1 MLLNQPK
8 KSSLL
13 GGGLGSLLLI
23 LLLLVGCKDARQE
36 ARDTQAAQGSVL
48 LSEARTLCQAGRY
61 DAARDTIQSLRRT
74 CPLAIEA
81 RKQAILLM
89 DSIDLQLARV
99 ELARTDSLL
108 RAGCD
113 TLEQADFDEAC
124 RKVQFYER
132 KIQHDRSRQ

>member
-48 LSEARTLCQAGRY
+48 LSEARSLCQTGRY

-89 DSIDLQLARV
+89 DSVEMLA
-99 ELARTDSLL
+99 AQDSLATL
-108 RAGCD
+108 PERMDTALAGYAA
-113 TLEQADFDEAC
+113 E
-124 RKVQFYER
+124 YER
-132 KIQHDRSRQ
+132 LSLKAQFFQRKLEHDKK

>member
-8 KSSLL
+8 KSSLR

-48 LSEARTLCQAGRY
+48 LSEARSLCQTGRY

-89 DSIDLQLARV
+89 DSVEMLAAQDR
-99 ELARTDSLL
+99 LATLPERMDTAL
-108 RAGCD
+108 AGYAA
-113 TLEQADFDEAC
+113 E
-124 RKVQFYER
+124 YER
-132 KIQHDRSRQ
+132 LSLKAQFFQRKLEHDKK

>member
-8 KSSLL
+8 KSSLR

-89 DSIDLQLARV
+89 DSVEMLA
-99 ELARTDSLL
+99 AQDSLATL
-108 RAGCD
+108 PERMGTALAGYAA
-113 TLEQADFDEAC
+113 E
-124 RKVQFYER
+124 YER
-132 KIQHDRSRQ
+132 LSLKAQFFQRKLEHDKK

>member
-8 KSSLL
+8 KSSLR

-48 LSEARTLCQAGRY
+48 LSEARSLCQAGRY
-61 DAARDTIQSLRRT
+61 DAARDTILSLRRT

-89 DSIDLQLARV
+89 DSVEMLA
-99 ELARTDSLL
+99 AQDSLATL
-108 RAGCD
+108 PERMDTALAGYAA
-113 TLEQADFDEAC
+113 E
-124 RKVQFYER
+124 YER
-132 KIQHDRSRQ
+132 LSLKAQFFQRKLEHDKK

>member
-13 GGGLGSLLLI
+13 GCGLGSLLLI

-61 DAARDTIQSLRRT
+61 DAARDTIHSLRLT

-89 DSIDLQLARV
+89 DSVEMLA
-99 ELARTDSLL
+99 AQDSLATL
-108 RAGCD
+108 PERMDTALAGYAA
-113 TLEQADFDEAC
+113 E
-124 RKVQFYER
+124 YER
-132 KIQHDRSRQ
+132 LSLKAQFFQRKLEHDKK

>member
-89 DSIDLQLARV
+89 DSV
-99 ELARTDSLL
+99 EMLSAQDSLATL
-108 RAGCD
+108 PERMDTALAGYAA
-113 TLEQADFDEAC
+113 E
-124 RKVQFYER
+124 YER
-132 KIQHDRSRQ
+132 LSLKAQFFQRKLEHDKK

>member
-8 KSSLL
+8 KSSLR

-61 DAARDTIQSLRRT
+61 DAARDTIQSLRCT

-89 DSIDLQLARV
+89 DSVEMLA
-99 ELARTDSLL
+99 AQDSLATL
-108 RAGCD
+108 PERMDTALAGYAA
-113 TLEQADFDEAC
+113 E
-124 RKVQFYER
+124 YER
-132 KIQHDRSRQ
+132 LSLKAQFFQRKLEHDKK

>member
-8 KSSLL
+8 KSSLR

-61 DAARDTIQSLRRT
+61 DAARDTIHSLRRT

-89 DSIDLQLARV
+89 DSVEMLA
-99 ELARTDSLL
+99 AQDSLATL
-108 RAGCD
+108 PERMDTALAGY
-113 TLEQADFDEAC
+113 TAE
-124 RKVQFYER
+124 YER
-132 KIQHDRSRQ
+132 LSLKAQFFQRKLEHDKK

>member
-8 KSSLL
+8 KSSLR

-48 LSEARTLCQAGRY
+48 LSEARSLCQTGRY
-61 DAARDTIQSLRRT
+61 DAARDPIQSLRRT

-89 DSIDLQLARV
+89 DSVEMLA
-99 ELARTDSLL
+99 AQDSLATL
-108 RAGCD
+108 PERMDTALAGYAA
-113 TLEQADFDEAC
+113 E
-124 RKVQFYER
+124 YER
-132 KIQHDRSRQ
+132 LSLKAQFFQRKLEHDKK

>member
-8 KSSLL
+8 KSSLR

-61 DAARDTIQSLRRT
+61 DAARDTIQSLRLT

-89 DSIDLQLARV
+89 DSVEMLA
-99 ELARTDSLL
+99 AQDSLATL
-108 RAGCD
+108 PERMDTALAGYAA
-113 TLEQADFDEAC
+113 E
-124 RKVQFYER
+124 YER
-132 KIQHDRSRQ
+132 LSLKAQFFQRKLEHDKK

>member
-8 KSSLL
+8 KSSLR

-48 LSEARTLCQAGRY
+48 LSEARSLCQAGRY
-61 DAARDTIQSLRRT
+61 DAARDTIHSLRRT

-81 RKQAILLM
+81 RRQAILLM
-89 DSIDLQLARV
+89 DSVEMLA
-99 ELARTDSLL
+99 AQDSLATL
-108 RAGCD
+108 PARMDTALAGYAA
-113 TLEQADFDEAC
+113 E
-124 RKVQFYER
+124 YER
-132 KIQHDRSRQ
+132 LSLKAQFFQRKLEHDKK

>member
-8 KSSLL
+8 KSSLR

-61 DAARDTIQSLRRT
+61 DAARDTTQSLRRT

-89 DSIDLQLARV
+89 DSVEMLA
-99 ELARTDSLL
+99 AQDSLATL
-108 RAGCD
+108 PERMDTALAGYAA
-113 TLEQADFDEAC
+113 E
-124 RKVQFYER
+124 YER
-132 KIQHDRSRQ
+132 LSLKAQFFQRKLEHDKK